1 MAIEIHHGSDLWPI
15 EVTTRDQLKSDGRA
29 LRKQVSRPTFA
40 RYVAH
45 DRDPLAILQEQN
57 ERRVQS
63 LIPLRMGRMLVS
75 PFTFYRGSAAIMA
88 ADLAHAPTTGIEIV
102 ACGDAHLSNFG
113 FFASPERDLVFDL
126 NDFDEASLAPW
137 EWDLK
142 RLVTSVVIGSRESGL
157 DEATTVDAALQT
169 ATAYR
174 LKLRE
179 LVSLSVLDRYYHR
192 LMLGSASGD
201 LSPRARKVVAK
212 AERQAHRRTSAA
224 FVRKVTRVNSAG
236 VRELIEDPP
245 VLTHVPEMAEERLTA
260 LFERYRSTVPADIA
274 LLLSQFTLTDLAMR
288 VVGVGS
294 VGTRCY
300 ILLLTGPNNEPL
312 VLQVKEAQPSV
323 LRVYGHHEPVQPD
336 ERIHEGHRVVA
347 NQRILQAVSD
357 PFLGHLQVAGRDF
370 YVRQFR
376 DMKSSIDTSRLT
388 AAEYGRY
395 GQACARLLA
404 RGHVQSSNSPM
415 IAGYLGT
422 SPSFDSA
429 MVEWALAYADQSLA
443 DYRILKAAVDS
454 GEIEALAVP

>member
-1 MAIEIHHGSDLWPI
+1 MIEIQQGFDPGPMEI
-15 EVTTRDQLKSDGRA
+15 TARDRLKTAGRE
-29 LRKQVSRPTFA
+29 LRKQVPRPRFS
-40 RYVAH
+40 RYVARE
-45 DRDPLAILQEQN
+45 RDPLAILQEQN

-63 LIPLRMGRMLVS
+63 LVPLRMGRMLAS
-75 PFTFYRGSAAIMA
+75 PFTFYRGSAAVMA
-88 ADLAHAPTTGIEIV
+88 ADLADAPSTGIEIV

-126 NDFDEASLAPW
+126 NDFDEADLAPW

-142 RLVTSVVIGSRESGL
+142 RLVTSVVIGSRDCGL
-157 DEATTVDAALQT
+157 DEAATADAALKT

-192 LMLGSASGD
+192 LSLHSSSGE

-224 FVRKVTRVNSAG
+224 FVRKVTQVNAAG
-236 VRELIEDPP
+236 AREFIEAPP
-245 VLTHVPEMAEERLTA
+245 VLTHLPEMAEERLRS

-312 VLQVKEAQPSV
+312 VLQIKEAQPSV
-323 LRVYGHHEPVQPD
+323 LRVYGRHEPVQPD
-336 ERIHEGHRVVA
+336 EIIHEGHRVVA

-357 PFLGHLQVAGRDF
+357 PFLGYLRVAGRDF

-376 DMKSSIDTSRLT
+376 DMKSSIDTSRLA

-404 RGHVQSSNSPM
+404 RAHVQSANSAM
-415 IAGYLGT
+415 IAGYLGA
-422 SPSFDSA
+422 SRAFDVA

-443 DYRILKAAVDS
+443 DYRMLQAAVAAGD
-454 GEIEALAVP
+454 IEAHSGL